1 MLRDI
6 CSRTLNL
13 FQILSTQSS
22 HSLEALASA
31 SLANLLFFITK
42 DIELVLSLK
51 KYWKMFQKV
60 KNKKKGATSYPLEW
74 LLSKKKKEEEEEE
87 KEKNQ
92 C

>member
-60 KNKKKGATSYPLEW
+60 KNKKKKGATTHPLEW
-74 LLSKKKKEEEEEE
+74 LLSKKKKEEEE
-87 KEKNQ
+87 KEKNR